1 MTNRN
6 TNDVHQTVQ
15 ECCTE
20 VPKAGASCYPAGPSS
35 SCCPTTATPSCC
47 AGPGVAAEQIQEER
61 AVRTVSDLN
70 PDEVRQAVR
79 ERYAEVSKGGTSCAG
94 DSTSCCAGQPG
105 LSAGEMS
112 ASLGYSSQEL
122 ESVPEG
128 ANMGLGCGNP
138 AAIAALKPGET
149 ILDLG
154 SGGGFDC
161 FLAAE
166 QVGENGQ
173 VVGVDMTPEMITK
186 ARANATKGGY
196 ENVDF
201 RLGEIEHL
209 PVADASVDV
218 VVSNCVINL
227 SPDKPAVYREAW
239 RVLKPGG
246 RIAISDVL
254 RTAEL
259 PEKVRNDLVL
269 FGGCV
274 AGAASVEEVE
284 SMLREAGFEDI
295 RVKPE
300 DESREFI
307 RQWGPGSKIED
318 YIVSATMEAVKP

>member
-1 MTNRN
+1 MTNGDA
-6 TNDVHQTVQ
+6 NDVQQTVQ

-20 VPKAGASCYPAGPSS
+20 VPNDGPSCCRADLS
-35 SCCPTTATPSCC
+35 SSCC
-47 AGPGVAAEQIQEER
+47 AGPEVAVEQIQEER
-61 AVRTVSDLN
+61 AIRTVDELH
-70 PDEVRQAVR
+70 PDEVREAVR
-79 ERYAEVSKGGTSCAG
+79 ERYAEISKGDASCASA
-94 DSTSCCAGQPG
+94 STSPCACQPAA
-105 LSAGEMS
+105 SADEIS

-122 ESVPEG
+122 ESAPDG
-128 ANMGLGCGNP
+128 ANLGLGCGNP
-138 AAIAALKPGET
+138 AAIASLKPGEAVV
-149 ILDLG
+149 DLG

-161 FLAAE
+161 FLAAK

-173 VVGVDMTPEMITK
+173 VIGVDMTPEMITK

-218 VVSNCVINL
+218 VISNCVINL

-259 PEKVRNDLVL
+259 PEKIRNDLAL

-284 SMLREAGFEDI
+284 SMLREAGFEDV
-295 RVKPE
+295 RVKPN

-307 RQWGPGSKIED
+307 REWGPGSKIED
-318 YIVSATMEAVKP
+318 YIVSASMEAVKP